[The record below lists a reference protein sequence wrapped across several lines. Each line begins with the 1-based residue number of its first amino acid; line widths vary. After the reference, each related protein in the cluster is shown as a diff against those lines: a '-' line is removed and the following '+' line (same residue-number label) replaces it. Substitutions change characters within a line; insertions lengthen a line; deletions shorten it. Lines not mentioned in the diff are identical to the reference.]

1 MAMTDRDPA
10 LERGGQGV
18 TFARGFVAG
27 AVAAGVK
34 REGTTRLDVAVIAST
49 AEHCHAAGVF
59 TTNQVIAA
67 PCVISRKHLGKGHL
81 RAIVVNSG
89 NANACTGP
97 QGERDA
103 VAMATAGAEL
113 LHVDPHDMAVAST
126 GVIGVPLPMDRI
138 APAIGR
144 IKLSEAGWD
153 DVSRAIMTTDT
164 RPKVAQREVVLVDGT
179 VRIGGIAKGAGMIHP
194 NMATLL
200 TFVTTDAHIDG
211 AALRPML
218 RSAADDTFNAISVDG
233 DTSTNDTLLVLANGA
248 SGVRVGAVDGSKF
261 LDALT
266 AVCLDLAR
274 AVVADGEG
282 VTKVFEVRLTG
293 AASESDA
300 RAAARTIT
308 TSNLVKTAIHGADP
322 NWGRILA
329 AAGRSGAK
337 VDAARATVRIGDV
350 AVFEKGAPRSFDAN
364 AVRAL
369 LAKAE
374 IAIEVDL
381 GLGDSTARAWG
392 TDLSAEYVRINADY
406 TT

>member
-1 MAMTDRDPA
+1 MALMDGRAD
-10 LERGGQGV
+10 RGGRGV
-18 TFARGFVAG
+18 TFAAGFVAG
-27 AVAAGVK
+27 AVAGGVK
-34 REGTTRLDVAVIAST
+34 HEGTTRLDVALIAST

-67 PCVISRKHLGKGHL
+67 PCVVTRKHLSKGHL
-81 RAIVVNSG
+81 RGIVVNSG

-103 VAMATAGAEL
+103 VHMATAAAAL
-113 LHVDPHDMAVAST
+113 LQVDAHEIAVAST
-126 GVIGVPLPMDRI
+126 GVIGVPLPMDRVG
-138 APAIGR
+138 PAIGR
-144 IKLSEAGWD
+144 IALSESGWD
-153 DVSRAIMTTDT
+153 DASRAIMTTDT
-164 RPKVAQREVVLVDGT
+164 RPKIAEREVTLSGGT

-200 TFVTTDAHIDG
+200 TFVTTDALIDG

-218 RSAADDTFNAISVDG
+218 RAAADDSFNAISVDG
-233 DTSTNDTLLVLANGA
+233 DTSTNDTLLILANGA
-248 SGVRVGAVDGSKF
+248 SGVRVGAVDGSTF

-282 VTKVFEVRLTG
+282 VTKVFEVRLLG

-300 RAAARTIT
+300 RLAARTIT

-337 VDAARATVRIGDV
+337 VDVTRTTVRIGDV
-350 AVFEKGAPRSFDAN
+350 AVFAHGAPQRFDAD

-369 LAKAE
+369 FAKPE

>member
-1 MAMTDRDPA
+1 VS
-10 LERGGQGV
+10 EGQGV

-34 REGTTRLDVAVIAST
+34 HEGASRLDVALIASI

-67 PCVISRKHLGKGHL
+67 PCVVTRKHVSKGHL
-81 RAIVVNSG
+81 RGIVVNSG

-97 QGERDA
+97 QGEHDA
-103 VAMATAGAEL
+103 IAMATAAAEL
-113 LHVDPHDMAVAST
+113 VHVEPHDMAVAST
-126 GVIGVPLPMDRI
+126 GVIGVPLPMERI
-138 APAIGR
+138 GPAIGR
-144 IKLSEAGWD
+144 IVLTEAGWD
-153 DVSRAIMTTDT
+153 DASRAIMTTDT
-164 RPKVAQREVVLVDGT
+164 RPKVAQRDVTLSGGT

-200 TFVTTDAHIDG
+200 TFVTTDAYIDG
-211 AALRPML
+211 TALRPML
-218 RSAADDTFNAISVDG
+218 RSAADDSFNAISVDG

-248 SGVRVGAVDGSKF
+248 SGVRVGAMDGSKF

-337 VDAARATVRIGDV
+337 VDSAKATVRIGDV
-350 AVFEKGAPRSFDAN
+350 AVFEKGAPRPFDGDAI
-364 AVRAL
+364 RAL
-369 LAKAE
+369 FAKPD
-374 IAIEVDL
+374 IAIAVDL

>member
-1 MAMTDRDPA
+1 VAVST
-10 LERGGQGV
+10 GQGV

-34 REGTTRLDVAVIAST
+34 PAGTARLDVAVIAST

-67 PCVISRKHLGKGHL
+67 PCVVTKKHVGRGHL
-81 RAIVVNSG
+81 RGIVVNSG

-103 VAMATAGAEL
+103 VAMAAAAGQL
-113 LHVDPHDMAVAST
+113 LRVDPYDVAVAST
-126 GVIGVPLPMDRI
+126 GVIGVPLPMERI
-138 APAIGR
+138 VPAIGR
-144 IKLSEAGWD
+144 VALSEAGWD
-153 DVSRAIMTTDT
+153 DASRAIMTTDT
-164 RPKVAQREVVLVDGT
+164 RPKVAHRELTLSGGV

-200 TFVTTDAHIDG
+200 AFVTTDALIDS
-211 AALRPML
+211 AVLRPML
-218 RSAADDTFNAISVDG
+218 RSAADESFNVISVDG

-248 SGVRVGAVDGSKF
+248 SGVRVGTVDGPRF
-261 LDALT
+261 LDALA

-274 AVVADGEG
+274 AIVADGEG
-282 VTKVFEVRLTG
+282 ATKVFEVHVTG
-293 AASESDA
+293 AGSEGDA
-300 RAAARTIT
+300 RLAARTVT
-308 TSNLVKTAIHGADP
+308 NSNLVKTAIHGADP

-337 VDAARATVRIGDV
+337 VDAAKASVRIGGV
-350 AVFEKGAPRSFDAN
+350 AVFEKGSPLPFDPA
-364 AVRAL
+364 AVRTVFGRPD
-369 LAKAE
+369 
-374 IAIEVDL
+374 IAIELDL
-381 GLGDSTARAWG
+381 GLGEGTARAWG
-392 TDLSAEYVRINADY
+392 ADLSAEYVRINADY

>member
-1 MAMTDRDPA
+1 MAMTA
-10 LERGGQGV
+10 GKGV
-18 TFARGFVAG
+18 TYARGFVAG

-34 REGTTRLDVAVIAST
+34 EAGTTRFDVAVIAST
-49 AEHCHAAGVF
+49 AEHCHAAAVF
-59 TTNQVIAA
+59 TTNQVIAS
-67 PCVISRKHLGKGHL
+67 PCLVTKKNVARGHL
-81 RAIVVNSG
+81 RGIVVNSG

-103 VAMATAGAEL
+103 LAMATAAGAL
-113 LHVDPHDMAVAST
+113 LGVDPELVAVAST
-126 GVIGVPLPMDRI
+126 GVIGVSMPMGRI
-138 APAIGR
+138 TPAIGR
-144 IKLSEAGWD
+144 IKLAEAGWD
-153 DVSRAIMTTDT
+153 DASRAIMTTDT
-164 RPKVAQREVVLVDGT
+164 KPKVAQREVTLSGGA

-200 TFVTTDAHIDG
+200 AFVTTDALIDS

-248 SGVRVGAVDGSKF
+248 SGVRVGTLDGPAF

-274 AVVADGEG
+274 GIVADGEG
-282 VTKVFEVRLTG
+282 VTKVFEVRVAG
-293 AASESDA
+293 AASDGDA
-300 RAAARTIT
+300 RVAARTVT

-337 VDAARATVRIGDV
+337 VEAAKASVRIGGI
-350 AVFEKGAPRSFDAN
+350 AVYEKGAPCAFDPA
-364 AVRAL
+364 AVRAVFEQP
-369 LAKAE
+369 E
-374 IAIEVDL
+374 IAIVVDL
-381 GLGDSTARAWG
+381 GLGDATARAWG

>member
-1 MAMTDRDPA
+1 MAVTGG
-10 LERGGQGV
+10 RGI

-34 REGTTRLDVAVIAST
+34 HDGTTRLDVAVIAST

-67 PCVISRKHLGKGHL
+67 PCVVTKKHVARGHL
-81 RAIVVNSG
+81 RGIVVNSG

-103 VAMATAGAEL
+103 VVMATAASEL
-113 LHVDPHDMAVAST
+113 LRVDPHDVAVAST
-126 GVIGVPLPMDRI
+126 GVIGVPMPMDRI
-138 APAIGR
+138 RPAIGR
-144 IKLSEAGWD
+144 ITLSEAGWD
-153 DVSRAIMTTDT
+153 DTSRAIMTTDT
-164 RPKVAQREVVLVDGT
+164 RPKVAQREVTLSGGA

-200 TFVTTDAHIDG
+200 AFVTTDALVDG

-218 RSAADDTFNAISVDG
+218 RSAADESFNAISVDG

-248 SGVRVGAVDGSKF
+248 SGVRVGTADGPVF

-274 AVVADGEG
+274 AIVADGEG
-282 VTKVFEVRLTG
+282 ATKVFEIRVTG
-293 AASESDA
+293 AATESDA
-300 RAAARTIT
+300 RVAARTVT
-308 TSNLVKTAIHGADP
+308 NSNLVKTAIHGADP

-337 VDAARATVRIGDV
+337 VDAGRASVRIGGV
-350 AVFEKGAPRSFDAN
+350 AVFEKGTPRPFDAG
-364 AVRAL
+364 AVRAIF
-369 LAKAE
+369 E
-374 IAIEVDL
+374 RPDIAIELDL
-381 GLGDSTARAWG
+381 GLGEATARAWG
-392 TDLSAEYVRINADY
+392 SDLSAEYVRINADY

>member
-1 MAMTDRDPA
+1 MA
-10 LERGGQGV
+10 LSEGQGV
-18 TFARGFVAG
+18 TFAQGFVAG

-34 REGTTRLDVAVIAST
+34 HAGTDRLDVAVIAST
-49 AEHCHAAGVF
+49 VEHCHAAAIF

-67 PCVISRKHLGKGHL
+67 PCLVTKKHVARGHL
-81 RAIVVNSG
+81 RGVVVNSG

-103 VAMATAGAEL
+103 VAMAAAAGAL
-113 LHVDPHDMAVAST
+113 LTVDLHQVAVAST
-126 GVIGVPLPMDRI
+126 GVIGVPLPMDRV

-144 IKLSEAGWD
+144 IALTASGWD
-153 DVSRAIMTTDT
+153 AASRAIMTTDT
-164 RPKVAQREVVLVDGT
+164 RPKVAQREVALAGGT

-200 TFVTTDAHIDG
+200 AFVTTDAHIDG
-211 AALRPML
+211 SALRPML
-218 RSAADDTFNAISVDG
+218 RAAADDSFNVISIDG

-248 SGVRVGAVDGSKF
+248 SGVRVGTLDGPAF

-274 AVVADGEG
+274 GIVADGEG
-282 VTKVFEVRLTG
+282 VTKVFEVHVTG
-293 AASESDA
+293 ASSADDA
-300 RAAARTIT
+300 RIAARTVT

-337 VDAARATVRIGDV
+337 VDALKASVRLGDV
-350 AVFEKGAPRSFDAN
+350 AVFDHGSPRPFDAG

-369 LAKAE
+369 FAEAE
-374 IAIEVDL
+374 IVIELDL
-381 GLGDSTARAWG
+381 GLGEGTARAWG

>member
-1 MAMTDRDPA
+1 MAVN
-10 LERGGQGV
+10 GGQGV

-34 REGTTRLDVAVIAST
+34 HAGTARLDVAVIASM
-49 AEHCHAAGVF
+49 AEHCHAAAVF

-67 PCVISRKHLGKGHL
+67 PCLVTKKHVARGHL
-81 RAIVVNSG
+81 RGIVVNSG

-97 QGERDA
+97 LGERDA
-103 VAMATAGAEL
+103 VAMAAAAGAL
-113 LHVDPHDMAVAST
+113 LKVDPHQVAVAST

-138 APAIGR
+138 VPAIGR
-144 IKLSEAGWD
+144 IALTASGSDA
-153 DVSRAIMTTDT
+153 VSRAIMTTDT
-164 RPKVAQREVVLVDGT
+164 RPKVAQREVTLAGGT

-200 TFVTTDAHIDG
+200 AFVTTDADIDG

-218 RSAADDTFNAISVDG
+218 RAAADDSFNAVSVDG
-233 DTSTNDTLLVLANGA
+233 DTSTNDTLIVLANAA
-248 SGVRVGAVDGSKF
+248 SGIRVGTIDGPVF

-282 VTKVFEVRLTG
+282 VTKVFEVHVTG
-293 AASESDA
+293 AASPDDA
-300 RAAARTIT
+300 RLAARTIT
-308 TSNLVKTAIHGADP
+308 MSNLVKTAIHGADP

-337 VDAARATVRIGDV
+337 VDALKASVRIGAV
-350 AVFEKGAPRSFDAN
+350 AVFDHGTPQQFDLG

-369 LAKAE
+369 FARAE
-374 IAIEVDL
+374 ILIELDL
-381 GLGDSTARAWG
+381 GLGAGTARAWG

>member
-1 MAMTDRDPA
+1 MT
-10 LERGGQGV
+10 EGQGV
-18 TFARGFVAG
+18 TFPEGFVAG

-34 REGTTRLDVAVIAST
+34 HAGTTRLDVGLIAST
-49 AEHCHAAGVF
+49 AQHCHAAAVF

-67 PCVISRKHLGKGHL
+67 PCIVTRKHVSRGHL
-81 RAIVVNSG
+81 RGIVVNSG

-103 VAMATAGAEL
+103 IAMATAAAAVL
-113 LHVDPHDMAVAST
+113 RVDAHDVAVAST
-126 GVIGVPLPMDRI
+126 GVIGVALPMDRVI
-138 APAIGR
+138 PAIGR
-144 IKLSEAGWD
+144 IALSETGWD
-153 DVSRAIMTTDT
+153 DASRAIMTTDT
-164 RPKVAQREVVLVDGT
+164 KPKVTQREVALSGGT

-218 RSAADDTFNAISVDG
+218 RSAADDSFNAISVDG

-248 SGVRVGAVDGSKF
+248 SGVHVGTADGPTF

-266 AVCLDLAR
+266 AVCIDLAH
-274 AVVADGEG
+274 AIVADGEG
-282 VTKVFEVRLTG
+282 VTKVFEVHVTG
-293 AASESDA
+293 ADSDGDA
-300 RAAARTIT
+300 RLAARTVS

-337 VDAARATVRIGDV
+337 VDSGRASVRIGGV
-350 AVFEKGAPRSFDAN
+350 GVYEAGSPRPFDAA
-364 AVRAL
+364 AVRTL
-369 LAKAE
+369 LE
-374 IAIEVDL
+374 RPDIAIALDL
-381 GLGDSTARAWG
+381 GLGTGSARAWG
-392 TDLSAEYVRINADY
+392 TDLSAEYVRINAEY

>member
-1 MAMTDRDPA
+1 MSAGA
-10 LERGGQGV
+10 GV

-27 AVAAGVK
+27 AIAAGVK
-34 REGTTRLDVAVIAST
+34 HEGTGRLDVAVIAST

-67 PCVISRKHLGKGHL
+67 PCIVTKKHLGSGHL
-81 RAIVVNSG
+81 RGIVVNSG

-103 VAMATAGAEL
+103 VAMATAAGEL
-113 LHVDPHDMAVAST
+113 LRVHPDDVAVAST

-138 APAIGR
+138 VPAIGR
-144 IKLSEAGWD
+144 IALSEAGWD
-153 DVSRAIMTTDT
+153 DASRAIMTTDT
-164 RPKVAQREVVLVDGT
+164 KPKAAQREVALSGGT

-194 NMATLL
+194 DMATLL
-200 TFVTTDAHIDG
+200 VFVTTDALIDS

-248 SGVRVGAVDGSKF
+248 SGVRVGTLDGPAF

-266 AVCLDLAR
+266 AVCLDLSR

-282 VTKVFEVRLTG
+282 VTKVFEIRVTG
-293 AASESDA
+293 AASERDA
-300 RAAARTIT
+300 RAAARTVT
-308 TSNLVKTAIHGADP
+308 CSSLVKTAIHGADP

-337 VDAARATVRIGDV
+337 VEAASASVRIGGV
-350 AVFEKGAPRSFDAN
+350 AVYDKGAPRPFDAG
-364 AVRAL
+364 AVRASFERPDIL
-369 LAKAE
+369 
-374 IAIEVDL
+374 IELDL
-381 GLGDSTARAWG
+381 GLGEATARAWG

>member
-1 MAMTDRDPA
+1 MTDPR
-10 LERGGQGV
+10 GV

-34 REGTTRLDVAVIAST
+34 HAGTDRLDVAVIAST

-67 PCVISRKHLGKGHL
+67 PCLITKKRVSRGHL

-89 NANACTGP
+89 NANACTGA

-103 VAMATAGAEL
+103 LAMSEAAATLVGVGADD
-113 LHVDPHDMAVAST
+113 VGVAST
-126 GVIGVPLPMDRI
+126 GLIGVPMPADRI
-138 APAIGR
+138 VPAIGR
-144 IKLSEAGWD
+144 IALSADGWD
-153 DVSRAIMTTDT
+153 AASRAIMTTDT
-164 RPKVAQREVVLVDGT
+164 KPKVVEREVSLGDRA

-200 TFVTTDAHIDG
+200 CFITTDAHIDG

-218 RSAADDTFNAISVDG
+218 QHAASETFNAISVDG

-248 SGVRVGAVDGSKF
+248 SGVRIGPSDGPAF

-274 AVVADGEG
+274 AIVADGEG
-282 VTKVFEVRLTG
+282 VKKVFEVRVTG
-293 AASESDA
+293 AGSENDA
-300 RAAARTIT
+300 RLAARTVT

-329 AAGRSGAK
+329 AAGRSGAR
-337 VDAARATVRIGDV
+337 VDAAKASVAIGGISV
-350 AVFEKGAPRSFDAN
+350 YRSGTPSAFDDA
-364 AVRAL
+364 AVRL
-369 LAKAE
+369 VFGRSE
-374 IAIEVDL
+374 VTIEVDL
-381 GLGDSTARAWG
+381 GLGSGSARAWG
-392 TDLSAEYVRINADY
+392 TDLSAEYVRINAEY

>member
-1 MAMTDRDPA
+1 MS
-10 LERGGQGV
+10 EGQGV

-27 AVAAGVK
+27 AAAAGVK
-34 REGTTRLDVAVIAST
+34 HEGTTRLDVAVIAST

-67 PCVISRKHLGKGHL
+67 PCIVTKKHIGRGHL
-81 RAIVVNSG
+81 RGIVVNSG

-103 VAMATAGAEL
+103 IAMATAAGEL
-113 LHVDPHDMAVAST
+113 LRVDAHDIAIAST
-126 GVIGVPLPMDRI
+126 GVIGVPMPMDRI
-138 APAIGR
+138 QAAIGR
-144 IKLSEAGWD
+144 IGLSQAGWD
-153 DVSRAIMTTDT
+153 DTSRAIMTTDT
-164 RPKVAQREVVLVDGT
+164 RPKVAQREVTLSGGA

-200 TFVTTDAHIDG
+200 TFITTDAVIDG

-218 RSAADDTFNAISVDG
+218 RAAADDSFNAISVDG
-233 DTSTNDTLLVLANGA
+233 DTSTNDTLIVLANGA
-248 SGVRVGAVDGSKF
+248 SGVHVGTLDGPAF
-261 LDALT
+261 LDALA

-282 VTKVFEVRLTG
+282 ATKVFEVRVTG
-293 AASESDA
+293 AASEHDA
-300 RAAARTIT
+300 RAAARTVT
-308 TSNLVKTAIHGADP
+308 NSNLVKTAINGADP

-337 VDAARATVRIGDV
+337 VDAAKASIRIGGI
-350 AVFEKGAPRSFDAN
+350 AVYEKGSPRTFDGG

-369 LAKAE
+369 FE
-374 IAIEVDL
+374 QPDIAIDLDL
-381 GLGDSTARAWG
+381 GLGDATSRAWG
-392 TDLSAEYVRINADY
+392 SDLSAEYVRINADY

>member
-1 MAMTDRDPA
+1 MT
-10 LERGGQGV
+10 GGQGV

-34 REGTTRLDVAVIAST
+34 HEGTARLDLAVIAST

-67 PCVISRKHLGKGHL
+67 PCLITKKHVARGHL
-81 RAIVVNSG
+81 RGIVVNSG

-103 VAMATAGAEL
+103 VAMANAAGEL
-113 LHVDPHDMAVAST
+113 LHVDPHDVAIAST
-126 GVIGVPLPMDRI
+126 GVIGVPMPMDRI
-138 APAIGR
+138 GPAIAR
-144 IKLSEAGWD
+144 IAPSEAGWD
-153 DVSRAIMTTDT
+153 DASRAIMTTDT
-164 RPKVAQREVVLVDGT
+164 RPKVAQRQLTLSGGA
-179 VRIGGIAKGAGMIHP
+179 VRIGGMAKGAGMIHP
-194 NMATLL
+194 NMATMLA
-200 TFVTTDAHIDG
+200 FVTTDALIDS

-248 SGVRVGAVDGSKF
+248 SGVRVGTLDGPAF

-274 AVVADGEG
+274 AIVADGEG
-282 VTKVFEVRLTG
+282 VTKVFEVHVTG

-300 RAAARTIT
+300 RLAARTVT

-337 VDAARATVRIGDV
+337 VDAGRASIRIGGV
-350 AVFEKGAPRSFDAN
+350 AVFDRGAPRPFDPA
-364 AVRAL
+364 AVRTVFERPDI
-369 LAKAE
+369 E
-374 IAIEVDL
+374 IALDL
-381 GLGDSTARAWG
+381 GLGEGAARAWG

>member
-1 MAMTDRDPA
+1 MA
-10 LERGGQGV
+10 GQGI

-34 REGTTRLDVAVIAST
+34 HAGTERLDVALIAST
-49 AEHCHAAGVF
+49 EEHCHAAAVF

-67 PCVISRKHLGKGHL
+67 PCVVTRKHVAKGHL
-81 RAIVVNSG
+81 RGIVVNSG

-97 QGERDA
+97 QGEQDA
-103 VAMATAGAEL
+103 VAMAARAAAVL
-113 LHVDPHDMAVAST
+113 RVDPHQVAVAST

-138 APAIGR
+138 LPGIER
-144 IKLSEAGWD
+144 VVLSQAGWD
-153 DVSRAIMTTDT
+153 DASRAIMTTDT
-164 RPKVAQREVVLVDGT
+164 RPKVAQREVTLSGGA

-200 TFVTTDAHIDG
+200 TFVTTDALIDS

-218 RSAADDTFNAISVDG
+218 RSAADDSFNAISVDG

-248 SGVRVGAVDGSKF
+248 SGVRVGTVDGPAF

-266 AVCLDLAR
+266 AVCLELAR
-274 AVVADGEG
+274 AIVADGEG
-282 VTKVFEVRLTG
+282 VTKVFEIRVTG
-293 AASESDA
+293 AASDGDA
-300 RAAARTIT
+300 RAAARTVT

-337 VDAARATVRIGDV
+337 LDAARASIRIGGVSVYDR
-350 AVFEKGAPRSFDAN
+350 GAPCPFDAG
-364 AVRAL
+364 AVRASF
-369 LAKAE
+369 AKSD
-374 IAIEVDL
+374 IAIELDL
-381 GLGDSTARAWG
+381 GLGEATARAWG

>member
-1 MAMTDRDPA
+1 VAVST
-10 LERGGQGV
+10 GQGV

-34 REGTTRLDVAVIAST
+34 HAGTTRLDVAVIAST

-67 PCVISRKHLGKGHL
+67 PCVVTKKHVGRGHL
-81 RAIVVNSG
+81 RGIVVNSG

-103 VAMATAGAEL
+103 IAMATAAGEL
-113 LHVDPHDMAVAST
+113 LHVEPHDVAVAST
-126 GVIGVPLPMDRI
+126 GVIGVPMPMDRVG
-138 APAIGR
+138 PAIGR
-144 IKLSEAGWD
+144 VALSEAGWD
-153 DVSRAIMTTDT
+153 DASRAIMTTDT
-164 RPKVAQREVVLVDGT
+164 RPKVAQREVLLSGGA

-200 TFVTTDAHIDG
+200 TFVTTDALIDS

-218 RSAADDTFNAISVDG
+218 RSAADDSFNAISVDG

-248 SGVRVGAVDGSKF
+248 SGVRVGTLDGPAF

-266 AVCLDLAR
+266 AVCLELAR
-274 AVVADGEG
+274 AIVADGEG
-282 VTKVFEVRLTG
+282 ATKVFEVRVTG

-300 RAAARTIT
+300 RTAARTIT

-337 VDAARATVRIGDV
+337 VDSARASIRIGGIAVYEKGSPRAFDGGAV
-350 AVFEKGAPRSFDAN
+350 RAVFEKPDITID
-364 AVRAL
+364 L
-369 LAKAE
+369 
-374 IAIEVDL
+374 DL
-381 GLGDSTARAWG
+381 GLGDATSRAWG
-392 TDLSAEYVRINADY
+392 SDLSAEYVRINADY

>member
-1 MAMTDRDPA
+1 MS
-10 LERGGQGV
+10 EGQGV

-34 REGTTRLDVAVIAST
+34 HDGTSRLDVALIAST
-49 AEHCHAAGVF
+49 AEHCHAAAVF

-67 PCVISRKHLGKGHL
+67 PCLITKKHVSKGHL

-89 NANACTGP
+89 NANACTGT
-97 QGERDA
+97 QGDRDA
-103 VAMATAGAEL
+103 LAMATAAAAL
-113 LHVDPHDMAVAST
+113 LHVEPHDVAVAST
-126 GVIGVPLPMDRI
+126 GVIGVPLPMERI

-144 IKLSEAGWD
+144 IALSEAGWD
-153 DVSRAIMTTDT
+153 DASKAIMTTDT
-164 RPKVAQREVVLVDGT
+164 RPKVAQRDVTLAGGT

-248 SGVRVGAVDGSKF
+248 SGVRVGAMDGSKF
-261 LDALT
+261 LDTLT

-282 VTKVFEVRLTG
+282 VTKVFEVLVIG
-293 AASESDA
+293 AASQSDA
-300 RAAARTIT
+300 RTAARTIT

-337 VDAARATVRIGDV
+337 VDAAKATIRIGDV
-350 AVFEKGAPRSFDAN
+350 AVFENGAPRPFDGDM
-364 AVRAL
+364 VRAL
-369 LAKAE
+369 LAKPD
-374 IAIEVDL
+374 IAIAVDL
-381 GLGDSTARAWG
+381 GLGDSAARAWG

>member
-1 MAMTDRDPA
+1 MST
-10 LERGGQGV
+10 GQGV

-34 REGTTRLDVAVIAST
+34 HEGTTRLDVAVIAST

-67 PCVISRKHLGKGHL
+67 PCIVTKKHVGRGHL
-81 RAIVVNSG
+81 RGIVVNSG

-103 VAMATAGAEL
+103 IAMATAAGEL
-113 LHVDPHDMAVAST
+113 LRVDAHDVAVAST
-126 GVIGVPLPMDRI
+126 GVIGVPMPMDRVG
-138 APAIGR
+138 PAIGR
-144 IKLSEAGWD
+144 IVLSEAGWD

-164 RPKVAQREVVLVDGT
+164 RPKVAQREIALSGGA
-179 VRIGGIAKGAGMIHP
+179 VRVGGIAKGAGMIHP

-200 TFVTTDAHIDG
+200 TFVTTDALIDS

-218 RSAADDTFNAISVDG
+218 RAAADDSFNTISVDG

-248 SGVRVGAVDGSKF
+248 SGVRVGTLDGPAF

-282 VTKVFEVRLTG
+282 ATKVFEVRVTG

-300 RAAARTIT
+300 RAAARTVT
-308 TSNLVKTAIHGADP
+308 NSNLVKTAIHGADP

-337 VDAARATVRIGDV
+337 VDAAKASIRIGGIAVYEKGSPQAFDGGAV
-350 AVFEKGAPRSFDAN
+350 RLVFEKPD
-364 AVRAL
+364 
-369 LAKAE
+369 
-374 IAIEVDL
+374 IAIELDL
-381 GLGDSTARAWG
+381 GLGDGASRAWG
-392 TDLSAEYVRINADY
+392 SDLSAEYVRINADY

>member
-1 MAMTDRDPA
+1 MAVI
-10 LERGGQGV
+10 GGQGV

-34 REGTTRLDVAVIAST
+34 HEGTTRLDVAVIAST

-67 PCVISRKHLGKGHL
+67 PCLVTKKHVGRGHL
-81 RAIVVNSG
+81 RGIVVNSG

-97 QGERDA
+97 QGESDA
-103 VAMATAGAEL
+103 IAMATAAGEL
-113 LHVDPHDMAVAST
+113 LHVDAHEVAVAST
-126 GVIGVPLPMDRI
+126 GVIGVPMPMDRVG
-138 APAIGR
+138 PAIGR
-144 IKLSEAGWD
+144 VALSEAGWD
-153 DVSRAIMTTDT
+153 DASRAIMTTDT
-164 RPKVAQREVVLVDGT
+164 RPKVAQREVTLSGGA

-200 TFVTTDAHIDG
+200 TFVTTDALIDS

-218 RSAADDTFNAISVDG
+218 RSAADDSFNAISVDG

-248 SGVRVGAVDGSKF
+248 SGVRVGTLDGPAF

-266 AVCLDLAR
+266 AVCLELAR
-274 AVVADGEG
+274 AIVADGEG
-282 VTKVFEVRLTG
+282 ATKVFEVQVTG

-300 RAAARTIT
+300 RVAARTVT
-308 TSNLVKTAIHGADP
+308 NSNLVKTAIHGADP

-337 VDAARATVRIGDV
+337 VDAARASIRIGGI
-350 AVFEKGAPRSFDAN
+350 AVFEKGSPRTFDGG
-364 AVRAL
+364 AVRAVF
-369 LAKAE
+369 ADPD
-374 IAIEVDL
+374 IVIELDL
-381 GLGDSTARAWG
+381 GLGDATSRAWG
-392 TDLSAEYVRINADY
+392 SDLSAEYVRINADY

>member
-1 MAMTDRDPA
+1 MS
-10 LERGGQGV
+10 EGQGV

-34 REGTTRLDVAVIAST
+34 HEGASRLDVALIASI

-67 PCVISRKHLGKGHL
+67 PCVVTRKHVSKGHL
-81 RAIVVNSG
+81 RGIVVNSG

-97 QGERDA
+97 QGEHDA
-103 VAMATAGAEL
+103 IAMATAAAEL
-113 LHVDPHDMAVAST
+113 VHVEPHDMAVAST
-126 GVIGVPLPMDRI
+126 GVIGVPLPMERI
-138 APAIGR
+138 GPAIGR
-144 IKLSEAGWD
+144 IVLTEAGWD
-153 DVSRAIMTTDT
+153 DASRAIMTTDT
-164 RPKVAQREVVLVDGT
+164 RPKVAQRDVTLSGGT

-200 TFVTTDAHIDG
+200 TFVTTDAYIDG
-211 AALRPML
+211 TALRPML
-218 RSAADDTFNAISVDG
+218 RSAADDSFNAISVDG

-248 SGVRVGAVDGSKF
+248 SGVRVGAMDGSKF

-337 VDAARATVRIGDV
+337 VDSAKATVRIGDV
-350 AVFEKGAPRSFDAN
+350 AVFEKGAPRPFDGD

-369 LAKAE
+369 FAKPD
-374 IAIEVDL
+374 IAIAVDL

>member
-1 MAMTDRDPA
+1 MT
-10 LERGGQGV
+10 GGQGV

-34 REGTTRLDVAVIAST
+34 HDGTARLDVAVIAST

-59 TTNQVIAA
+59 TTNHVIAA
-67 PCVISRKHLGKGHL
+67 PCVVTKKHLAGGHL

-103 VAMATAGAEL
+103 VAMASAAGEL
-113 LHVDPHDMAVAST
+113 LHLDPHDVAVAST
-126 GVIGVPLPMDRI
+126 GVIGVPMPMDRI
-138 APAIGR
+138 GPAIAR
-144 IKLSEAGWD
+144 IALSGAGWD
-153 DVSRAIMTTDT
+153 DASRAIMTTDT
-164 RPKVAQREVVLVDGT
+164 RPKLAQRELVLSGGA
-179 VRIGGIAKGAGMIHP
+179 VRIGGMAKGAGMIHP
-194 NMATLL
+194 NMATMLAFL
-200 TFVTTDAHIDG
+200 TTDALIDS

-248 SGVRVGAVDGSKF
+248 SGVRVGTLEGPPF

-274 AVVADGEG
+274 AIVADGEG
-282 VTKVFEVRLTG
+282 VTKVFEVHVTG

-300 RAAARTIT
+300 RLAARTVT

-337 VDAARATVRIGDV
+337 VDAGRASIRIGGV
-350 AVFEKGAPRSFDAN
+350 AVFEHGAPRPFDPA
-364 AVRAL
+364 AVRTVFERPDI
-369 LAKAE
+369 E
-374 IAIEVDL
+374 IALDL
-381 GLGDSTARAWG
+381 GFGEGVARAWG